1 MTDKEYTKM
10 LKETDEVKEALS
22 ELKKAEKDL
31 SKDEKLAASK
41 LAHAICQA
49 DKLYGD
55 SRIWEQWFNS
65 KGPEITNRTM
75 RSVVADALYFTWVA
89 DYD

>member
-1 MTDKEYTKM
+1 MTDQEYTKM
-10 LKETDEVKEALS
+10 LKETNEVKEALS

-31 SKDEKLAASK
+31 SKDERFAASK

-49 DKLYGD
+49 DKEHGD
-55 SRIWEQWFNS
+55 SRIWEQWINT
-65 KGPEITNRTM
+65 KGPEITNRTI
-75 RSVVADALYFTWVA
+75 RSTVADALYFTWIA